1 MCNKK
6 CDPKWLWCLGAI
18 GVIIIIVLSIVVHF
32 SAGASNKVEM
42 VGPGEKATFK
52 ESSGVH
58 LLEIEESEEESSNW
72 TLLEIGFVVL
82 CFKFVLVMT
91 HVLHYCFITKGLV
104 RKKVTKNME
113 VEILKLSKNPPPAG
127 GIEVPALV

>member
-42 VGPGEKATFK
+42 IGPGEKATFIFWK
-52 ESSGVH
+52 LMSLRVS
-58 LLEIEESEEESSNW
+58 
-72 TLLEIGFVVL
+72 
-82 CFKFVLVMT
+82 LVT
-91 HVLHYCFITKGLV
+91 GYC
-104 RKKVTKNME
+104 
-113 VEILKLSKNPPPAG
+113 
-127 GIEVPALV
+127 

>member
-52 ESSGVH
+52 ESSGFIFWK
-58 LLEIEESEEESSNW
+58 LRNLRESLA
-72 TLLEIGFVVL
+72 TGH
-82 CFKFVLVMT
+82 C
-91 HVLHYCFITKGLV
+91 
-104 RKKVTKNME
+104 
-113 VEILKLSKNPPPAG
+113 
-127 GIEVPALV
+127 